1 MRSYRPLLAVG
12 FVALC
17 VAGPG
22 AVTLAAEAGK
32 PLEVLYVTGG
42 CCHDYEG
49 QKKVIADGMAQRA
62 RVKVTVVH
70 EGGASTDHK
79 VSIYSKPDWA
89 KGYDVVFHNECFAN
103 VKDLD
108 FVKGIIT

>member
-32 PLEVLYVTGG
+32 PLEVLYVTAAAAMTTRG
-42 CCHDYEG
+42 
-49 QKKVIADGMAQRA
+49 R
-62 RVKVTVVH
+62 RR
-70 EGGASTDHK
+70 
-79 VSIYSKPDWA
+79 
-89 KGYDVVFHNECFAN
+89 
-103 VKDLD
+103 
-108 FVKGIIT
+108 

>member
-1 MRSYRPLLAVG
+1 MSILRSLFAFAAVVLSTSA
-12 FVALC
+12 F
-17 VAGPG
+17 
-22 AVTLAAEAGK
+22 AADAAK

-89 KGYDVVFHNECFAN
+89 KGYDVVFHNE
-103 VKDLD
+103 
-108 FVKGIIT
+108 